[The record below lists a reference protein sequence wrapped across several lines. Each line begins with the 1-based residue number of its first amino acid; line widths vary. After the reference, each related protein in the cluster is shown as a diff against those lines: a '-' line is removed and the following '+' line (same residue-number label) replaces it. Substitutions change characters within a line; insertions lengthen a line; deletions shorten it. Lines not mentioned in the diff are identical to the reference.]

1 MKQLVPQWFA
11 KGDMA
16 QWLLDKK
23 EEHGSITAYIRF
35 LIVNDMKKKR

>member
-16 QWLLDKK
+16 QWLVSKK
-23 EEHGSITAYIRF
+23 DEHGSITAYIRS
-35 LIVNDMKKKR
+35 LIVNDMKRKR